1 MIGSKRVVHLLKTSI
16 PLICDSIQRIG
27 EPDFALFLQV
37 LDDKRGHFIRMC
49 STHMG
54 RLLDICYD
62 SNLTGKCP
70 LEEVDECVV
79 KRVSYDS
86 SDLVKLLEVK

>member
-1 MIGSKRVVHLLKTSI
+1 MIGSKRVVHLLKNSI
-16 PLICDSIQRIG
+16 PLICNSIQRIG
-27 EPDFALFLQV
+27 ELDFALFLQV
-37 LDDKRGHFIRMC
+37 LDDKRGNFIRMC

-70 LEEVDECVV
+70 LEEVDGCMV
-79 KRVSYDS
+79 KLISYDS
-86 SDLVKLLEVK
+86 SDLVKLVEVK